1 MSTTTNAI
9 LSVPCIHHVKVLS
22 AAFFL
27 FVDVGHSKM
36 SSAWFCNNPKCGL
49 AHSNDVEKCTCGC
62 KKPRASG
69 QPAFVHPAV
78 STGLQP
84 TLEPFPSRPT
94 SSCTETSCSSS
105 SCCAIVF
112 ALLFVVRPKMKKN
125 EKKACQKECL
135 LLTLL
140 PRTLFFFRAGTAT
153 CTQGRFLSFGE
164 EADAIPSGSRANAGK
179 TAWAAY
185 PTVRRQSSNPGQ
197 CRLGTIVVFLLKRKT
212 GSIETPA
219 LTRPIR
225 WAPSEL

>member
-1 MSTTTNAI
+1 MSQVMSGLRSPCCKHRPATDFGA
-9 LSVPCIHHVKVLS
+9 LSFPPDVVLYRNLM
-22 AAFFL
+22 FVFL
-27 FVDVGHSKM
+27 LLCH
-36 SSAWFCNNPKCGL
+36 CLRPPLRCQTQN
-49 AHSNDVEKCTCGC
+49 EK
-62 KKPRASG
+62 
-69 QPAFVHPAV
+69 Q
-78 STGLQP
+78 
-84 TLEPFPSRPT
+84 
-94 SSCTETSCSSS
+94 
-105 SCCAIVF
+105 
-112 ALLFVVRPKMKKN
+112 MK
-125 EKKACQKECL
+125 KKACQKECL

-164 EADAIPSGSRANAGK
+164 EADAIPSESRANAGK